1 MHPRN
6 HIVIPIILWG
16 VLLDY
21 GYDVYPVNPMLAA
34 TKKDNDGNT
43 IKIYNR
49 TIYSSMEDISNI
61 GIKID

>member
-1 MHPRN
+1 M
-6 HIVIPIILWG
+6 IPIILWG

-21 GYDVYPVNPMLAA
+21 RYNVYPVNPMLAA
-34 TKKDNDGNT
+34 TKKDHIGKN
-43 IKIYNR
+43 IKLYNR